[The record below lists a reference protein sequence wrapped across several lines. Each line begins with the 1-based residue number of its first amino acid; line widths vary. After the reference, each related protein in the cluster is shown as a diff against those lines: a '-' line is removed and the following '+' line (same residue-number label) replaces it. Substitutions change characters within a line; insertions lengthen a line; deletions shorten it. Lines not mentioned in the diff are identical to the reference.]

1 MELNRIMIL
10 FSGCF
15 LLVWSTYKW
24 KRPYVIWDAKL
35 TRVYSVILGLYNI
48 ILAIYFKKDLSII
61 LAIYFKKDLSI
72 ILFILDLVLY
82 ILLDIGFIMI
92 KLKKDKKGIIKNLQ
106 LGICSVFVVLALGM
120 VYFNLNEIY
129 SSVMIL
135 SGMMM
140 VLSTP
145 FEEARSLWKEH

>member
-1 MELNRIMIL
+1 MELNRITIL

-35 TRVYSVILGLYNI
+35 TRVYSVILGLYN
-48 ILAIYFKKDLSII
+48 II

-145 FEEARSLWKEH
+145 FEEARSLWKDH

>member
-35 TRVYSVILGLYNI
+35 TRVYSVILGLYN
-48 ILAIYFKKDLSII
+48 II

-135 SGMMM
+135 SGMMI

-145 FEEARSLWKEH
+145 FYEARSLWKEH

>member
-1 MELNRIMIL
+1 MVINRVMIL

-35 TRVYSVILGLYNI
+35 TRVYSVILGLYN
-48 ILAIYFKKDLSII
+48 II

>member
-24 KRPYVIWDAKL
+24 KIPHVIWDAKL

-48 ILAIYFKKDLSII
+48 ILAICFEKDLSIT
-61 LAIYFKKDLSI
+61 
-72 ILFILDLVLY
+72 LFISDLVLY
-82 ILLDIGFIMI
+82 MLLDIEFIMI
-92 KLKKDKKGIIKNLQ
+92 KLKKDKKGKIKNLQ
-106 LGICSVFVVLALGM
+106 LGVCSIFVIFALSM
-120 VYFNLNEIY
+120 ACFNLNEIY
-129 SSVMIL
+129 SSIMIL

-140 VLSTP
+140 VLSIP
-145 FEEARSLWKEH
+145 FEEMGSLCEKRNDR

>member
-35 TRVYSVILGLYNI
+35 TRVYSVILGLYN
-48 ILAIYFKKDLSII
+48 II

-129 SSVMIL
+129 SSVMKL
-135 SGMMM
+135 SGMKML
-140 VLSTP
+140 LSTP

>member
-61 LAIYFKKDLSI
+61 L
-72 ILFILDLVLY
+72 FILDLVLY

-106 LGICSVFVVLALGM
+106 QGICSVFVVLALGM

>member
-61 LAIYFKKDLSI
+61 L
-72 ILFILDLVLY
+72 FILDLVLY
-82 ILLDIGFIMI
+82 ILFDIGFIMI

>member
-1 MELNRIMIL
+1 MELNRITIL

-35 TRVYSVILGLYNI
+35 TRVYSVILGLYN
-48 ILAIYFKKDLSII
+48 II

>member
-24 KRPYVIWDAKL
+24 KRPHVIWDAKL
-35 TRVYSVILGLYNI
+35 TRVYSVILGLYN
-48 ILAIYFKKDLSII
+48 II

-92 KLKKDKKGIIKNLQ
+92 KLKKEFTAGNLFCFCRFSF
-106 LGICSVFVVLALGM
+106 GHGVLQ
-120 VYFNLNEIY
+120 
-129 SSVMIL
+129 
-135 SGMMM
+135 
-140 VLSTP
+140 
-145 FEEARSLWKEH
+145 FE

>member
-35 TRVYSVILGLYNI
+35 TRVYSVILGLYN
-48 ILAIYFKKDLSII
+48 II

-140 VLSTP
+140 VLSAP

>member
-24 KRPYVIWDAKL
+24 KRPYVIWDAKF
-35 TRVYSVILGLYNI
+35 TRVYSVILGLYN
-48 ILAIYFKKDLSII
+48 II

>member
-35 TRVYSVILGLYNI
+35 TRVYSVILGLYN
-48 ILAIYFKKDLSII
+48 II

-145 FEEARSLWKEH
+145 FEEARSLWKELWKEH

>member
-61 LAIYFKKDLSI
+61 L
-72 ILFILDLVLY
+72 FILDLVLY
-82 ILLDIGFIMI
+82 ILLDIGIIMI

>member
-61 LAIYFKKDLSI
+61 L
-72 ILFILDLVLY
+72 FILDLVLY

-106 LGICSVFVVLALGM
+106 LGICSVFVVLTLGM

>member
-35 TRVYSVILGLYNI
+35 TRVYLVILGLYN
-48 ILAIYFKKDLSII
+48 II

>member
-35 TRVYSVILGLYNI
+35 TRVYSVILGLYN
-48 ILAIYFKKDLSII
+48 II

-135 SGMMM
+135 SSMMM

>member
-35 TRVYSVILGLYNI
+35 TRVYSVILGLYN
-48 ILAIYFKKDLSII
+48 II

-120 VYFNLNEIY
+120 VYFNLNGIY

>member
-61 LAIYFKKDLSI
+61 L
-72 ILFILDLVLY
+72 FIFDLVLY

>member
-1 MELNRIMIL
+1 M
-10 FSGCF
+10 
-15 LLVWSTYKW
+15 
-24 KRPYVIWDAKL
+24 
-35 TRVYSVILGLYNI
+35 ILGLYN
-48 ILAIYFKKDLSII
+48 II

-92 KLKKDKKGIIKNLQ
+92 KLKKDKKCIIKNLQ

>member
-35 TRVYSVILGLYNI
+35 TRVYSVILGLYN
-48 ILAIYFKKDLSII
+48 II

-129 SSVMIL
+129 SGVMIL

>member
-35 TRVYSVILGLYNI
+35 TRVYSVILGLYN
-48 ILAIYFKKDLSII
+48 II

-120 VYFNLNEIY
+120 VYFNLNKIY

>member
-48 ILAIYFKKDLSII
+48 ILAIYFKKDLV
-61 LAIYFKKDLSI
+61 
-72 ILFILDLVLY
+72 LFYLY
-82 ILLDIGFIMI
+82 
-92 KLKKDKKGIIKNLQ
+92 
-106 LGICSVFVVLALGM
+106 
-120 VYFNLNEIY
+120 
-129 SSVMIL
+129 
-135 SGMMM
+135 
-140 VLSTP
+140 
-145 FEEARSLWKEH
+145 

>member
-15 LLVWSTYKW
+15 LLVWSTNKW

-35 TRVYSVILGLYNI
+35 TRVYSVIFGLYNI
-48 ILAIYFKKDLSII
+48 F

-82 ILLDIGFIMI
+82 ILLDIGVIMI

-106 LGICSVFVVLALGM
+106 LGICSVFVVLALGK

>member
-1 MELNRIMIL
+1 ML
-10 FSGCF
+10 FNCQS
-15 LLVWSTYKW
+15 
-24 KRPYVIWDAKL
+24 
-35 TRVYSVILGLYNI
+35 N
-48 ILAIYFKKDLSII
+48 I

>member
-1 MELNRIMIL
+1 MELNRTMIL
-10 FSGCF
+10 LSGCF
-15 LLVWSTYKW
+15 LMVWSTFKW
-24 KRPYVIWDAKL
+24 KIPHVIWDVKL
-35 TRVYSVILGLYNI
+35 TRVCSVILGLYN
-48 ILAIYFKKDLSII
+48 II

>member
-35 TRVYSVILGLYNI
+35 TRVYSVILGLYN
-48 ILAIYFKKDLSII
+48 II

-135 SGMMM
+135 SGMIM

>member
-24 KRPYVIWDAKL
+24 KIPHVIWDAKL

-61 LAIYFKKDLSI
+61 L
-72 ILFILDLVLY
+72 FILDLVLY
-82 ILLDIGFIMI
+82 MLLDIGFIMI
-92 KLKKDKKGIIKNLQ
+92 KLKKDKKCIIKNLQ
-106 LGICSVFVVLALGM
+106 LGIYSVFVVLALGM
-120 VYFNLNEIY
+120 AYFNLNEIY

>member
-35 TRVYSVILGLYNI
+35 TRVYSVILGLYN
-48 ILAIYFKKDLSII
+48 II

-145 FEEARSLWKEH
+145 FEEVRSLWKEH

>member
-24 KRPYVIWDAKL
+24 KIPHVIWDAKL
-35 TRVYSVILGLYNI
+35 TRVYSVILGLYN
-48 ILAIYFKKDLSII
+48 II

>member
-24 KRPYVIWDAKL
+24 KRPHVIWDAKL
-35 TRVYSVILGLYNI
+35 TRVYS
-48 ILAIYFKKDLSII
+48 
-61 LAIYFKKDLSI
+61 
-72 ILFILDLVLY
+72 
-82 ILLDIGFIMI
+82 DIGFIMI

>member
-35 TRVYSVILGLYNI
+35 TRVYSVILGLYN
-48 ILAIYFKKDLSII
+48 II

-145 FEEARSLWKEH
+145 FEEARALWKEH

>member
-61 LAIYFKKDLSI
+61 LFV
-72 ILFILDLVLY
+72 LDLVLY